1 MAAAEI
7 EELCA
12 KLRLLWEESGEPG
25 QSSLGQRCGRSKS
38 QISAILTGKVAKAP
52 AWDVVR
58 KLVEGCFELAKGAP
72 SLTADLAYWRT
83 LHGQAEA
90 ALRPAAPPTAATD
103 WTDLVRVHPA
113 WNGVA
118 DASKALGN
126 AMTAA
131 EQLFAAHHRAD
142 RTLAG
147 DPWRDPELPMRM
159 TDQVSAMISLIGEH
173 ERLEFTPLEAAVL
186 SLAPLAHQ
194 TRVAVTAAAAVRVDP
209 TDLSI
214 RGTEVRTSY
223 ERHLGGQEERR
234 LVARAAQR
242 GLSDRTA
249 APEEIGWW
257 LFHRWIETQPTATT
271 TISLDDPS
279 TSESLVD
286 ILNRLTRLLRLS
298 PGDLA
303 NPQRL
308 GLLSRTTHLGVTVR
322 ERLLGML
329 LTVGHAF
336 AVEPITLSPAVVEHL
351 GVPNAVDLGRLRTT
365 LTRLTWERV
374 SIGRGMVARCDHE
387 AVLQALRDHAARAD
401 AILNAVHAVAMDDAH
416 LQPLLHLPTR
426 TSADRVEPTVHD
438 GHPAFAVPVTR
449 FRLDEDRVRELLM
462 GQQLYGDRSLAIR
475 ELYQNAL
482 DACRYRDARQ
492 RYLPGAGGW
501 TGSITFDQG
510 MDEQGRHYL
519 SCTDN
524 GIGMGAQELREV
536 FSQAGVRFADRPEF
550 LEEQAQ
556 WAERDIHLYPN
567 SRFGIGVLSYFMLAD
582 EIEVTT
588 CRMDRHGG
596 RPGPEWH
603 VRIVGPGH
611 FFRITPGKEHGTQP
625 GTTVTLYLRDGKDAP
640 SCVEVLNRLLGI
652 AEFATTATDTSATAE
667 WEPYVFRRR
676 MNLQGNGIH
685 AAGELVHSTRQE
697 NGQVVWCGSGGALLA
712 DGLFV
717 TKALTKIA
725 GAVVNLTREWVPR
738 LTVDRT
744 QALGNVSDR
753 VKTLITE
760 AASEL
765 ISTNPR
771 FLSFDWISSI
781 VLDSPDVADIVTE
794 AAINSRLGL
803 RSDWGNLDT
812 ATTGCLTA
820 DKTLVPPKKDLGH
833 TTTRI
838 PDWILLWRL
847 IALRPHLLPESI
859 DSGQTAILPALPS
872 DATLIEYLHT
882 DPAHFG
888 NILEAANSLER
899 NAKGVVERASTQ
911 GYRFANAENIPED
924 IETQS
929 MDRNILGVSNYI
941 ERRDFNRTTP
951 RGRILQSSRITGLSI
966 KEVVQR
972 LEHYAITIEEIDIS
986 EPWNDSDLVILS
998 RDLDGQEPWL
1008 TGDTIRK
1015 THVEK
1020 AAKKLGWSDSRATE
1034 RLHALGYTIA
1044 AEERNIDAPSHAAE
1058 SLEAIKKDFL
1068 AMAER
1073 LDSLPRQWKFANAL
1087 SSSVELAHKQNLPL
1101 KEVLVWF
1108 RNQGIPIPDT
1118 LLPQGVPTLRD
1129 RTIFGYPRSCE
1140 LLLSWKHAP
1149 RHLPYTLFEGHESHF
1164 WETVERLRELG
1175 IDLDVHFKPGGDSA
1189 DSHLLEEFDQPAF
1202 HVPDKPIPIRQIL
1215 GLALAHNLPVA
1226 EVAERLEAWEL
1237 EVEPVEEA
1245 ITRLM
1250 GRVPRA
1256 GG

>member
-58 KLVEGCFELAKGAP
+58 KLVEGCFELAKGTP
-72 SLTADLAYWRT
+72 SLTADLTYWRA
-83 LHGQAEA
+83 LHGRAEA
-90 ALRPAAPPTAATD
+90 ALRPVAPAAAATD

-113 WNGVA
+113 WDGVA

-131 EQLFAAHHRAD
+131 EQLYAAHHRAD
-142 RTLAG
+142 RALAG
-147 DPWRDPELPMRM
+147 DPWRDPELPKRM
-159 TDQVSAMISLIGEH
+159 TDQVSAMISLIGDH
-173 ERLEFTPLEAAVL
+173 ERLKFTPLEAAVL

-242 GLSDRTA
+242 GLSDRIA

-279 TSESLVD
+279 TSEALVD

-308 GLLSRTTHLGVTVR
+308 GLLSRTTHLGVVVR
-322 ERLLGML
+322 ERLLGLL

-387 AVLQALRDHAARAD
+387 AVLQALRDHTARAD

-438 GHPAFAVPVTR
+438 GHPVFAVPVTR

-501 TGSITFDQG
+501 TGNITFDQG
-510 MDEQGRHYL
+510 VDEQGRHYL

-685 AAGELVHSTRQE
+685 AAGELVHSTRQR

-717 TKALTKIA
+717 TKTPTTVT
-725 GAVVNLTREWVPR
+725 GAVVNLTRDWVPS

-753 VKTLITE
+753 VNALVTE

-771 FLSFDWISSI
+771 FLSFDWINSV
-781 VLDSPDVADIVTE
+781 VLDSPDVADIVTV
-794 AAINSRLGL
+794 AAVNSRLGL

-812 ATTGCLTA
+812 ATAGCLTA
-820 DKTLVPPKKDLGH
+820 DETLVRPKEFEHAIIG
-833 TTTRI
+833 I
-838 PDWILLWRL
+838 PNWILLWRL
-847 IALRPHLLPESI
+847 LSLRPHLLAESI
-859 DSGQTAILPALPS
+859 NSGQATVLPALPS
-872 DATLIEYLHT
+872 DAALIEKLRT
-882 DPAHFG
+882 DPAHVG
-888 NILEAANSLER
+888 EILETADSLGR
-899 NAKGVVERASTQ
+899 NARAIADRAITL
-911 GYRFANAENIPED
+911 GYQIDNAEKIPKDAEA
-924 IETQS
+924 QS
-929 MDRNILGVSNYI
+929 MDRIILNLSDESG
-941 ERRDFNRTTP
+941 RRNFTAMVP
-951 RGRILQSSRITGLSI
+951 RGHILRSSRSTGLPAE
-966 KEVVQR
+966 EVVQR
-972 LEHYAITIEEIDIS
+972 LEHYAITV
-986 EPWNDSDLVILS
+986 EPLGTLGRWNDSDLVLLS
-998 RDLDGQEPWL
+998 RDLDGEEPWL
-1008 TGDTIRK
+1008 TGDTISK
-1015 THVEK
+1015 SHAEK
-1020 AAKKLGWSDSRATE
+1020 AAKKLGWSGSQTTE
-1034 RLHALGYTIA
+1034 RLYDLGFNVATEDHDPGTSDDTAKSFETI
-1044 AEERNIDAPSHAAE
+1044 RKTFLTMTKE
-1058 SLEAIKKDFL
+1058 SGYSAHQRE
-1068 AMAER
+1068 
-1073 LDSLPRQWKFANAL
+1073 FAYAL
-1087 SSSVELAHKQNLPL
+1087 SSSVTLAYENNLPL
-1101 KEVLVWF
+1101 EHVLNWF
-1108 RNQGIPIPDT
+1108 HNQGIPIPET
-1118 LLPQGVPTLRD
+1118 VIPQGVPTYRD
-1129 RTIFGYPRSCE
+1129 QQIFSHPGSCE
-1140 LLLSWKHAP
+1140 LLLSWRRVP
-1149 RHLPYTLFEGHESHF
+1149 RHLPHTLFDGREFRF
-1164 WETVERLRELG
+1164 WETVERLGELG
-1175 IDLDVHFKPGGDSA
+1175 VDLDVHFRPGGDSA
-1189 DSHLLEEFDQPAF
+1189 GAHLLEKFDRSGF
-1202 HVPDKPIPIRQIL
+1202 HAPDEPVPIRQIL
-1215 GLALAHNLPVA
+1215 GLALAHDLPVA
-1226 EVAERLEAWEL
+1226 DVAERLRAWEL
-1237 EVEPVEEA
+1237 EVEPVEETIA
-1245 ITRLM
+1245 RLM
-1250 GRVPRA
+1250 GRVPRV